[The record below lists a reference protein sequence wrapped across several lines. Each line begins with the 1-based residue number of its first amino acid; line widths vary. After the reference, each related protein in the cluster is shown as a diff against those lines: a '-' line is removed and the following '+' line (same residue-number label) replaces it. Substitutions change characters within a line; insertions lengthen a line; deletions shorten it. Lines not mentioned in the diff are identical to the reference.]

1 MSAVLNSDAP
11 TPADAS
17 APAPASASVRDAAPA
32 STSTST
38 PLPTPAPQAPLRH
51 PQLLLWTVC
60 ALSLMSTAGVAL
72 PYPILAP
79 IFVGGPVD
87 SFTHFGGLAPELLMG
102 LALAVNPA
110 GILVGSLFVGPMSD
124 RYGRRRV
131 LSITLTATLISYGL
145 SALALAER
153 NYPLFV
159 LSRFV
164 TGLTEGNVAV
174 VRALL
179 ADWHPQLDRTRSF
192 AWLNASLYI
201 GWLVGPLLGGLTLPL
216 GEAVPFMVSAA
227 ILVPCLTLLLNSLP
241 DDRPQRATAAA
252 STQPPAQESLLR
264 AMGRQ
269 QSLGLLS
276 DPVLR
281 HLAAL
286 QMAYTL
292 GVNALYEFAPLWMVQ
307 QAGLDSR
314 GIALVTAIQCGA
326 MTAASMLAARIGSG
340 RTPLRRA
347 ARFAVVASIGLLA
360 LSLAPSWMGLAL
372 IPLLGVPLSF
382 YNALMPAWM
391 SERFAAYGQGRVM
404 GLLTTVFCL
413 SNTLIALIGGGLG
426 MWSAR
431 WIMLLGGCTC
441 LLAALGF
448 IRFARTHS

>member
-1 MSAVLNSDAP
+1 MSAVLTP
-11 TPADAS
+11 TS
-17 APAPASASVRDAAPA
+17 
-32 STSTST
+32 
-38 PLPTPAPQAPLRH
+38 TPAPQAPLRH
-51 PQLLLWTVC
+51 PQLLLWAVC
-60 ALSLMSTAGVAL
+60 ALSMMSTAGVAL

-87 SFTHFGGLAPELLMG
+87 SFTHFAGLPPELLMG

-110 GILVGSLFVGPMSD
+110 GILIGSLFVGPMSD

-145 SALALAER
+145 SAVALAQR

-216 GEAVPFMVSAA
+216 GEAVPFVVSAA
-227 ILVPCLTLLLNSLP
+227 ILVPCLVLLLMGLP
-241 DDRPQRATAAA
+241 DDKPMRHAEETDLAHPV
-252 STQPPAQESLLR
+252 PLFV
-264 AMGRQ
+264 AMRRQ
-269 QSLGLLS
+269 QSLGLLVT

-292 GVNALYEFAPLWMVQ
+292 GVNALYEFAPLWMLQ

-314 GIALVTAIQCGA
+314 GIALVTAVQCGA

-340 RTPLRRA
+340 PTPLRRA
-347 ARFAVVASIGLLA
+347 ARFAVVAAFGLLA
-360 LSLAPSWMGLAL
+360 LSFAPSWAGLAL

-426 MWSAR
+426 MLSAR
-431 WIMLLGGCTC
+431 WIMLLGGCMC
-441 LLAALGF
+441 LMAAIGF
-448 IRFARTHS
+448 IRFARQHS

>member
-1 MSAVLNSDAP
+1 MSAVLNASSSSADA
-11 TPADAS
+11 TAS
-17 APAPASASVRDAAPA
+17 AP
-32 STSTST
+32 
-38 PLPTPAPQAPLRH
+38 APLRH
-51 PQLLLWTVC
+51 PQLLLWAVC
-60 ALSLMSTAGVAL
+60 ALCLMSTAGVAL

-79 IFVGGPVD
+79 IFVSGPVD
-87 SFTHFGGLAPELLMG
+87 SFTHFAGLAPALLMG

-216 GEAVPFMVSAA
+216 GESVPFIVSAG
-227 ILVPCLTLLLNSLP
+227 ILIPCLVLLLTGLP
-241 DDRPQRATAAA
+241 DDRPQRAAATADRLPMLAA
-252 STQPPAQESLLR
+252 MRQ
-264 AMGRQ
+264 Q

-314 GIALVTAIQCGA
+314 GIALVTAIQCAA

-340 RTPLRRA
+340 PTPLRRA
-347 ARFAVVASIGLLA
+347 ARFAVVAAVGLLA
-360 LSLAPSWMGLAL
+360 LSLAPSWMGLAI

-391 SERFAAYGQGRVM
+391 SERFASYGQGRVM

-413 SNTLIALIGGGLG
+413 SNTIIALIGGGLG

-441 LLAALGF
+441 LGAAIGF
-448 IRFARTHS
+448 IRFARVHSTPPPSHHGH

>member
-1 MSAVLNSDAP
+1 MSTVLN
-11 TPADAS
+11 
-17 APAPASASVRDAAPA
+17 A
-32 STSTST
+32 STS
-38 PLPTPAPQAPLRH
+38 PAAQAPLRH
-51 PQLLLWTVC
+51 PQLLLWAVC

-87 SFTHFGGLAPELLMG
+87 SFTHFAGLHPELLMG

-110 GILVGSLFVGPMSD
+110 GILVGSLFVGPLSD
-124 RYGRRRV
+124 RHGRRRV
-131 LSITLTATLISYGL
+131 LSITISATLISYGL
-145 SALALAER
+145 SAVALAQR

-227 ILVPCLTLLLNSLP
+227 ILVPCLVLLLMGLP
-241 DDRPQRATAAA
+241 DDRPAHLPGPTEPVPLLAA
-252 STQPPAQESLLR
+252 LR
-264 AMGRQ
+264 RQ
-269 QSLGLLS
+269 QSLGLLVT

-281 HLAAL
+281 RLAAL

-314 GIALVTAIQCGA
+314 GIALVTAVQCGA
-326 MTAASMLAARIGSG
+326 MTAASLLAARIGSG
-340 RTPLRRA
+340 PTPLRRA
-347 ARFAVVASIGLLA
+347 ARFAVVAATGLLA
-360 LSLAPSWMGLAL
+360 LSAAPSWLGLAI
-372 IPLLGVPLSF
+372 IPMLGVPLSF

-426 MWSAR
+426 MLSAR

-441 LLAALGF
+441 LVAAIGF
-448 IRFARTHS
+448 IRFARKHS

>member
-1 MSAVLNSDAP
+1 MSAVLNSD
-11 TPADAS
+11 S
-17 APAPASASVRDAAPA
+17 SGAAA
-32 STSTST
+32 
-38 PLPTPAPQAPLRH
+38 TPAPQAPLRH
-51 PQLLLWTVC
+51 PQLLLWAVC

-87 SFTHFGGLAPELLMG
+87 SFTHFAGFAPELLMG

-131 LSITLTATLISYGL
+131 LSITITATLISYGL

-227 ILVPCLTLLLNSLP
+227 ILVPCLALLLSGLP
-241 DDRPQRATAAA
+241 DDRPQTLTAQAPHATRPEPLLAAM
-252 STQPPAQESLLR
+252 R
-264 AMGRQ
+264 RQ

-340 RTPLRRA
+340 PTPLRRA
-347 ARFAVVASIGLLA
+347 ARFAVVAAVGLLA

-413 SNTLIALIGGGLG
+413 SNTIIALVGGGLG

-448 IRFARTHS
+448 IRFARTHSGPAR

>member
-1 MSAVLNSDAP
+1 MSAAAD
-11 TPADAS
+11 TPHPSKPGAAGTTT
-17 APAPASASVRDAAPA
+17 PSV
-32 STSTST
+32 S
-38 PLPTPAPQAPLRH
+38 LRH
-51 PQLLLWTVC
+51 PQLLLWAVC
-60 ALSLMSTAGVAL
+60 ALALMSTAGVAL

-87 SFTHFGGLAPELLMG
+87 GFTHFAGLAPELLMG

-110 GILVGSLFVGPMSD
+110 GILVGSLFVGAMSD

-131 LSITLTATLISYGL
+131 LSITITATLISYGL
-145 SALALAER
+145 SALALAHR

-216 GEAVPFMVSAA
+216 GEALPFMVSAA
-227 ILVPCLTLLLNSLP
+227 ILVPCLALLLMGLP
-241 DDRPQRATAAA
+241 DDRPTARSAPGSA
-252 STQPPAQESLLR
+252 SPPATSWLG
-264 AMGRQ
+264 AMRRQ
-269 QSLGLLS
+269 QSLGLLA
-276 DPVLR
+276 DPMLR

-314 GIALVTAIQCGA
+314 GIALVTAIQCAA
-326 MTAASMLAARIGSG
+326 MTAASVLAARMGSG
-340 RTPLRRA
+340 PTPLRRA
-347 ARFAVVASIGLLA
+347 ARFAVVASVGLLA

-372 IPLLGVPLSF
+372 IPLLGLPLSF

-441 LLAALGF
+441 LVAALGF
-448 IRFARTHS
+448 IRFARKHS